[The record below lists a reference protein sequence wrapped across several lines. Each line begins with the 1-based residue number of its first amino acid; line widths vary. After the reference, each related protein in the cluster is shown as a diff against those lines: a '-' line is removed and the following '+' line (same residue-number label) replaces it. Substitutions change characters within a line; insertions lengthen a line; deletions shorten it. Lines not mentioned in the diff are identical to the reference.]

1 MNIAKLINGTL
12 PLIDL
17 GFGPSRERIRSV
29 ASGLVIPSL
38 ASGLDLSVA
47 SAGRSVYR

>member
-17 GFGPSRERIRSV
+17 GFAQSSANPIRRERN
-29 ASGLVIPSL
+29 LDPSL